1 MVSLLIALFLDR
13 GDPHDSVVFTIR
25 KLLFHFSCFFFFTT
39 KITKNR
45 CKNTVSKNHQKMM
58 VRASIL
64 GPRIDENRRREARK
78 ALKLRKNIVFGRNRF
93 FIVFLMHFSMNFG
106 SPGRPRGRPKSTVPL
121 LFSTFLLACRFRA
134 APGVSW
140 DRFGSIFHR
149 FSVDFGTILV
159 DFLSFFF
166 VNLLS
171 FCCPSWA
178 NFGLFFLH
186 AHAFKCS
193 F

>member
-1 MVSLLIALFLDR
+1 
-13 GDPHDSVVFTIR
+13 
-25 KLLFHFSCFFFFTT
+25 
-39 KITKNR
+39 
-45 CKNTVSKNHQKMM
+45 MM

-121 LFSTFLLACRFRA
+121 IFSTFLLACRFRA

-140 DRFGSIFHR
+140 DRFWSIFHR
-149 FSVDFGTILV
+149 FSTDFGTIF
-159 DFLSFFF
+159 DRFLLAFLTICCRSVAHLGPILDQF
-166 VNLLS
+166 VLIEHRPCEKKL
-171 FCCPSWA
+171 
-178 NFGLFFLH
+178 
-186 AHAFKCS
+186 
-193 F
+193 

>member
-1 MVSLLIALFLDR
+1 
-13 GDPHDSVVFTIR
+13 
-25 KLLFHFSCFFFFTT
+25 
-39 KITKNR
+39 
-45 CKNTVSKNHQKMM
+45 M

-121 LFSTFLLACRFRA
+121 IFSTFLLACRFRA

-149 FSVDFGTILV
+149 FSVDFGTILA
-159 DFLSFFF
+159 
-166 VNLLS
+166 
-171 FCCPSWA
+171 W
-178 NFGLFFLH
+178 FFLVFFCQF
-186 AHAFKCS
+186 AVVLLPILGQFWIVFFCTRTLSNVLFDRLREKKTLIRATKKRVQWMNEWMNEWMKLY
-193 F
+193 

>member
-1 MVSLLIALFLDR
+1 M
-13 GDPHDSVVFTIR
+13 R
-25 KLLFHFSCFFFFTT
+25 KHGP
-39 KITKNR
+39 
-45 CKNTVSKNHQKMM
+45 KNHRKIM
-58 VRASIL
+58 VWASIL
-64 GPRIDENRRREARK
+64 GPNIDENRCRNARK
-78 ALKLRKNIVFGRNRF
+78 APKLWKHVVFGRYRF

-121 LFSTFLLACRFRA
+121 IFSTFLLACPFRA

-159 DFLSFFF
+159 DFSSFFF

-193 F
+193 FWPPSRKKNSD